1 MVLHPLFSYPAILL
15 AIAVFSMY
23 ILSFLFGRD
32 DLRRYAL
39 YGHALLSILL
49 ILAVI
54 SGFKV
59 ASVPLVVSKTP
70 FLWGFPHKWNGI
82 FLTVFSLLS
91 FIYFWFKAGGS
102 RKLGVLLALFGLLIA
117 LFQFITGWMLR
128 LVFFS

>member
-1 MVLHPLFSYPAILL
+1 MILHPLFSYPAILL

-23 ILSFLFGRD
+23 ILSFLFGRN
-32 DLRRYAL
+32 DLRRYAI

-49 ILAVI
+49 VFTVI
-54 SGFKV
+54 SGFIV
-59 ASVPLVVSKTP
+59 ANIPLVVSKTP

-82 FLTVFSLLS
+82 FLAVFSLLS
-91 FIYFWFKAGGS
+91 FIYFWLKTESSKKVGI
-102 RKLGVLLALFGLLIA
+102 LLALFGLLIV

>member
-1 MVLHPLFSYPAILL
+1 MILHPLFSYPTMLL

-23 ILSFLFGRD
+23 ILGFLFGRN

-82 FLTVFSLLS
+82 FLTAFSLLS
-91 FIYFWFKAGGS
+91 FIYFWFKAEGS
-102 RKLGVLLALFGLLIA
+102 RKLGVLLALFGLLIV

>member
-23 ILSFLFGRD
+23 ILGFLFGRNE
-32 DLRRYAL
+32 LRRYAL
-39 YGHALLSILL
+39 YGHALLSVLL
-49 ILAVI
+49 VFTVI

-70 FLWGFPHKWNGI
+70 FIWGFPHKWNGI

-91 FIYFWFKAGGS
+91 LIYFWLKTESS
-102 RKLGVLLALFGLLIA
+102 RKVGILLALFGLLIV

-128 LVFFS
+128 LVFFA

>member
-1 MVLHPLFSYPAILL
+1 MILHPLFSYPTILL

-32 DLRRYAL
+32 DLRRYAI

-49 ILAVI
+49 VFTVI

-59 ASVPLVVSKTP
+59 ANIPLVVSKTP
-70 FLWGFPHKWNGI
+70 FLWGFPHKWNGV
-82 FLTVFSLLS
+82 FLTVSSLLS
-91 FIYFWFKAGGS
+91 FIYFWLKTESSKKVGI
-102 RKLGVLLALFGLLIA
+102 LLALFGLLIV

>member
-1 MVLHPLFSYPAILL
+1 VILHPLFSYPTILL

-23 ILSFLFGRD
+23 ILSFLFGRA

-49 ILAVI
+49 IFTVI

-59 ASVPLVVSKTP
+59 ANVPLVVSKTP

-91 FIYFWFKAGGS
+91 FIYFWLKAEGS
-102 RKLGVLLALFGLLIA
+102 RKMGVLLALFGLLIV

-128 LVFFS
+128 LVFFY

>member
-1 MVLHPLFSYPAILL
+1 MILHPLFSYPTILL
-15 AIAVFSMY
+15 AIVVFSMY

-49 ILAVI
+49 VFTVI

-59 ASVPLVVSKTP
+59 ANIPLVVSKMP

-82 FLTVFSLLS
+82 FLTVFSFVS
-91 FIYFWFKAGGS
+91 FIYFWLKTESSGKVGI
-102 RKLGVLLALFGLLIA
+102 LLALFGLLIV

>member
-1 MVLHPLFSYPAILL
+1 MILHPLFSYPTILL

-32 DLRRYAL
+32 ELRRYAL

-49 ILAVI
+49 VFTVI

-91 FIYFWFKAGGS
+91 FIYFWLKTESSKKVGI
-102 RKLGVLLALFGLLIA
+102 LLALFGLLIA

>member
-1 MVLHPLFSYPAILL
+1 MILHPLFSYPAILL
-15 AIAVFSMY
+15 AIAIFSMY
-23 ILSFLFGRD
+23 ILGFLFGRD
-32 DLRRYAL
+32 ELRRYAL

-49 ILAVI
+49 IFTVI

-59 ASVPLVVSKTP
+59 ANVPLVVSKTP

-91 FIYFWFKAGGS
+91 FIYFWLKTESS
-102 RKLGVLLALFGLLIA
+102 RKVGILLALFGLLIV

>member
-1 MVLHPLFSYPAILL
+1 VILHPLFSYPTILL
-15 AIAVFSMY
+15 AIAVFSTY
-23 ILSFLFGRD
+23 VLSFLFGRD

-39 YGHALLSILL
+39 YGHALLSVLL

-59 ASVPLVVSKTP
+59 ANNPLVVSKTP

-82 FLTVFSLLS
+82 FLTAFSLLS
-91 FIYFWFKAGGS
+91 FIYFWLKTESSKKTGI
-102 RKLGVLLALFGLLIA
+102 LLALFGLLIV

>member
-1 MVLHPLFSYPAILL
+1 MILHPLFSYPTILL
-15 AIAVFSMY
+15 AIAVFFMY

-39 YGHALLSILL
+39 YGHALLSVLL
-49 ILAVI
+49 ILTVI
-54 SGFKV
+54 SGFRV
-59 ASVPLVVSKTP
+59 ADVPLVVSKTP

-91 FIYFWFKAGGS
+91 FVYFWLKTESS
-102 RKLGVLLALFGLLIA
+102 RKVGMLLALFGLLIV

>member
-1 MVLHPLFSYPAILL
+1 MILHPLFSYPTILL

-23 ILSFLFGRD
+23 ILGFLFGRD
-32 DLRRYAL
+32 DLRRFAL
-39 YGHALLSILL
+39 YGHALLSALL

-59 ASVPLVVSKTP
+59 ADIPLVVSKTP
-70 FLWGFPHKWNGI
+70 FLWGFPHKLNGL

-91 FIYFWFKAGGS
+91 FIYFWLKTESSKKVGI
-102 RKLGVLLALFGLLIA
+102 LLALFGLLIV

>member
-1 MVLHPLFSYPAILL
+1 MILHPLFSYPTILL
-15 AIAVFSMY
+15 AIVVFSMY

-32 DLRRYAL
+32 DLCRYAL
-39 YGHALLSILL
+39 YGHALLSVLL

-59 ASVPLVVSKTP
+59 ADIPLVVSKTP
-70 FLWGFPHKWNGI
+70 FLWGFPHKLNGL

-91 FIYFWFKAGGS
+91 FIYFWLKTESSKKVGI
-102 RKLGVLLALFGLLIA
+102 LLALFGLLIV